1 MPADTPPVP
10 ADCHVGVQFSASA
23 ITAATSKRCKLL
35 GQGACGRVTAAEY
48 PAATPAPAPVPA
60 GAGPSTAA
68 GVASGVVSTS
78 TTTGGGNNDT
88 STICTSNTTTNSSSF
103 TTNGSSSSSSVLRP
117 RRVAI
122 KTALPSPGN
131 RRSLMVEAKALAHTA
146 HPAGAG
152 FQIKF

>member
-48 PAATPAPAPVPA
+48 PAATPAPAPA
-60 GAGPSTAA
+60 GAGPSTTAG
-68 GVASGVVSTS
+68 GVASTTTSGGNNDNSTTSTSTS
-78 TTTGGGNNDT
+78 TTNY
-88 STICTSNTTTNSSSF
+88 SSSVP
-103 TTNGSSSSSSVLRP
+103 TNGSSSSSVLRP

-146 HPAGAG
+146 HPAGAVIRVAASRAVPAG
-152 FQIKF
+152 

>member
-48 PAATPAPAPVPA
+48 PAATPAPAPA
-60 GAGPSTAA
+60 GASPSTAA
-68 GVASGVVSTS
+68 GAAGVAS
-78 TTTGGGNNDT
+78 TTTGGGSNDT
-88 STICTSNTTTNSSSF
+88 STTSTSKTTTNSSKI
-103 TTNGSSSSSSVLRP
+103 TTNCSSNRNNSSSSVLRP

-146 HPAGAG
+146 HPAGAV
-152 FQIKF
+152 